1 MELILVKKEIAK
13 TNINVNNNNVSVI
26 RIGDVDYISL
36 TDLARYKNPI
46 EPKDVVKNWL
56 RAKTNIEFLALWE
69 KMNNPNVK
77 GVEIDTFKNEAGT
90 HYFTMSPQRWIKETN
105 AIGIVSKSGNNGG
118 TYAHPD
124 IAFEFASWISPE
136 FSLYLIKEFERLKKN
151 EGYQNKIEW
160 SVRREL
166 AKTNYRIHTDSIKS
180 NIIPILTEKQK
191 QYVYANEADI
201 LNVALFGMTA
211 KEWKDKNPNLNGN
224 MRDYANVLQ
233 LVILSNLENINA
245 ELIKQQLTQKER
257 LIRLNEI
264 AKDQFRI
271 LDNNNGIKRI
281 EGLENQVYSYENL
294 GYESDFMDGLYF
306 DLSQNGDASV
316 VDSTGE
322 MAVSYPGDISKYP
335 QETPVGA
342 KCTGAQA
349 CIGLMNTSDTITMTI
364 KKYDGNSNSQSVKCN
379 LKVD

>member
-1 MELILVKKEIAK
+1 MKKEIAK
-13 TNINVNNNNVSVI
+13 TKIKVKDNLVGIM
-26 RIGDVDYISL
+26 RIGDIDYISL

-56 RAKTNIEFLALWE
+56 RAKTNIEYLALWE
-69 KMNNPNVK
+69 QMHNPNVK

-136 FSLYLIKEFERLKKN
+136 FNLYLITEFERLKQN

-166 AKTNYRIHTDSIKS
+166 AKTNYRIHTDSIKE

-191 QYVYANEADI
+191 LYVYANEADI

-211 KEWKDKNPNLNGN
+211 KEWKDKNPTLDGN
-224 MRDYANVLQ
+224 MRDYANILQ
-233 LVILSNLENINA
+233 LVILSNMENLNA
-245 ELIKQQLTQKER
+245 EIIEQGIESKIRLER
-257 LIRLNEI
+257 LNTI
-264 AKDQFRI
+264 AKKQYNI
-271 LDNNNGIKRI
+271 LQDSNSIKRI
-281 EGLENQVYSYENL
+281 EALDDSKLER
-294 GYESDFMDGLYF
+294 
-306 DLSQNGDASV
+306 LS
-316 VDSTGE
+316 
-322 MAVSYPGDISKYP
+322 
-335 QETPVGA
+335 
-342 KCTGAQA
+342 
-349 CIGLMNTSDTITMTI
+349 
-364 KKYDGNSNSQSVKCN
+364 
-379 LKVD
+379 